1 MSPAVRPLK
10 TAKQIA
16 YEIGVS
22 ESTLRRMVK
31 KGLVPVTKSGC
42 RGRTSPLQIDR
53 QTVHKLTLSNREE

>member
-1 MSPAVRPLK
+1 MTSSRPLK

-16 YEIGVS
+16 HEIGVS

-42 RGRTSPLQIDR
+42 GGRTSPLQIE
-53 QTVHKLTLSNREE
+53 REALAHLQPKKG

>member
-1 MSPAVRPLK
+1 MTSSRPLK

-16 YEIGVS
+16 HEIGVS

-42 RGRTSPLQIDR
+42 GGRTSPLQIDR
-53 QTVHKLTLSNREE
+53 NAIRALSTPKEQE